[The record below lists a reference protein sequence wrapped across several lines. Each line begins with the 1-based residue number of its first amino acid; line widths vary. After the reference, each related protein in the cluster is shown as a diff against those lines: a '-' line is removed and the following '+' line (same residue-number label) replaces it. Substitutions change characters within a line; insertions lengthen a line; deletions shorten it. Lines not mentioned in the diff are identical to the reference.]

1 MTEVPGLTVFWNT
14 PWAATKTIRIKPACE
29 PLNLCLV
36 RSAVSLILLFAL
48 NALAWVYP
56 EHRDI
61 ALLALQRLDPA
72 QRARLQKLWSQA
84 RAGHEARLC
93 GQMAYTA
100 QGARPTCID
109 YAAWTAISG
118 DHSCSARDML
128 GIVLG
133 SRWILR
139 VARTGARLKN
149 QLAAATR
156 RDQRTN
162 AVRDSDLALLRA
174 DPDYITRATANNAHF
189 VIARPSVT
197 MDLPG
202 YVQFA
207 LRPDSE
213 LNALG
218 IYLWYHTRALAK
230 ARSIAS
236 ASLPPGKYAQA
247 ARATLADE
255 AFALHFLQD
264 SFAAGHIVGM
274 WGNAAV
280 RKGTHDYY
288 NEHGL
293 EVVNWENRRFVA
305 LGDANM
311 QPGDAERTASAMRD
325 SLAQLASAL
334 EDKTGATLAADFK
347 MPEPEGFNV
356 CREPHLPAGVGALP
370 EIQAVLP
377 IIAQTPVPALV
388 AGKGALPRFR
398 SEIGPFIGL
407 STAVSGTVLGG
418 GFGSTQSG
426 VGTTG
431 RLDAAVRLGLG
442 LEGVLDESSDGLVF
456 IDLGV
461 RTDSS
466 EQGGASI
473 PGRSALV
480 VRWRAPF
487 WLIPGDLIVATP
499 VLAFTA
505 PRKLKKMAVRSVNGG
520 LIPWQTGIATSIG
533 RFQFVLG
540 REIGLN
546 FYGYTSDQNVLIPTP
561 GATPVNQTVVKLRSI
576 GLDVPIA
583 EWRIFRTFSVNQG
596 SGLGIQFYAGF
607 DMPTSSSVVE
617 PVGAP
622 NPSLHT
628 IVTGG
633 VRVVFDW
640 RHYGR

>member
-1 MTEVPGLTVFWNT
+1 MRP
-14 PWAATKTIRIKPACE
+14 
-29 PLNLCLV
+29 
-36 RSAVSLILLFAL
+36 AVSLMLLFAL

-61 ALLALQRLDPA
+61 TLLALQGLDPA
-72 QRARLQKLWSQA
+72 QRALLETLWSQA
-84 RAGHEARLC
+84 RTGHEARLC
-93 GQMAYTA
+93 AQMAYTA
-100 QGARPTCID
+100 QGAQPTCID
-109 YAAWTAISG
+109 YAAWPAISG

-128 GIVLG
+128 GIVLD

-139 VARTGARLKN
+139 VARVGARLKN

-162 AVRDSDLALLRA
+162 AVRDSDLALVRA
-174 DPDYITRATANNAHF
+174 DRGYLARSTANNAHF
-189 VIARPSVT
+189 PIARSNVT
-197 MDLPG
+197 MDLPS
-202 YVQFA
+202 YVQLA
-207 LRPDSE
+207 LRPESE
-213 LNALG
+213 LNALV
-218 IYLWYHTRALAK
+218 IYMWYHLRALAK

-236 ASLPPGKYAQA
+236 ASLPPERYAQA

-264 SFAAGHIVGM
+264 GFAAGHFAGT

-293 EVVNWENRRFVA
+293 EAVSWDNRRRVA

-311 QPGDAERTASAMRD
+311 QPGDADRAATAVRD

-334 EDKTGATLAADFK
+334 DDKTGATVAADFK

-356 CREPHLPAGVGALP
+356 CRESHFPAAVGELP
-370 EIQAVLP
+370 EILAVEP
-377 IIAQTPVPALV
+377 IIAQTPIPALG

-407 STAVSGTVLGG
+407 SSALRGTALGG
-418 GFGSTQSG
+418 GFASTQSG

-431 RLDAAVRLGLG
+431 GLEAAVRLGLG
-442 LEGVLDESSDGLVF
+442 LEGVLSESSDGQVF
-456 IDLGV
+456 IDLGF
-461 RTDSS
+461 REDSS

-473 PGRSALV
+473 PGRSAFVL
-480 VRWRAPF
+480 RWRVPF

-499 VLAFTA
+499 VLAFTN
-505 PRKLKKMAVRSVNGG
+505 PRKLKKMAMQSANGG
-520 LIPWQTGIATSIG
+520 LIPWQTGIATRIG
-533 RFQFVLG
+533 RFQFMLG
-540 REIGLN
+540 REIGLS
-546 FYGYTSDQNVLIPTP
+546 FYGYASDQNVVIPTP
-561 GATPVNQTVVKLRSI
+561 GAAPVNQTIVKLRSI
-576 GLDVPIA
+576 GLDVPIL
-583 EWRIFRTFSVNQG
+583 EWRIFHMFSLDQS
-596 SGLGIQFYAGF
+596 SGLGIQFYTGF
-607 DMPTSSSVVE
+607 DRPTSSSVVA
-617 PVGAP
+617 PAGAP
-622 NPSLHT
+622 KPSLHT

-640 RHYGR
+640 RHYRP

>member
-1 MTEVPGLTVFWNT
+1 MRP
-14 PWAATKTIRIKPACE
+14 
-29 PLNLCLV
+29 
-36 RSAVSLILLFAL
+36 AVSLMLLFAL

-61 ALLALQRLDPA
+61 AILALQRLDPA
-72 QRARLQKLWSQA
+72 QRALLEGVWSQA

-93 GQMAYTA
+93 AQMAYTA
-100 QGARPTCID
+100 QGTRPTCID
-109 YAAWTAISG
+109 YAAWPAIAG

-128 GIVLG
+128 DIVLG
-133 SRWILR
+133 SQWILR
-139 VARTGARLKN
+139 VARIGARLKN

-174 DPDYITRATANNAHF
+174 DPEYVTRAMANNAHF
-189 VIARPSVT
+189 LIARPSVT

-202 YVQFA
+202 YIRFA

-213 LNALG
+213 LNALE
-218 IYLWYHTRALAK
+218 IYIWYHTRALAK

-236 ASLPPGKYAQA
+236 ASLPPERYAQA

-264 SFAAGHIVGM
+264 SFAAGHVVGM

-311 QPGDAERTASAMRD
+311 QPGDAERAASAVRE

-334 EDKTGATLAADFK
+334 EDKTGATVAADSN

-356 CREPHLPAGVGALP
+356 CRESHVPMVPGEL
-370 EIQAVLP
+370 EISAAVP
-377 IIAQTPVPALV
+377 TIAQMPVPALG

-398 SEIGPFIGL
+398 SEIGPFLGL
-407 STAVSGTVLGG
+407 STAVSGRALSE

-426 VGTTG
+426 VGTIG
-431 RLDAAVRLGLG
+431 GLDAAVRLGLG
-442 LEGVLDESSDGLVF
+442 LEGVLNDSSDGLVF
-456 IDLGV
+456 LDLGV
-461 RTDSS
+461 RADSA

-473 PGRSALV
+473 PGRSAFG
-480 VRWRAPF
+480 VRWRVPF
-487 WLIPGDLIVATP
+487 WLIPGDLVVATP

-505 PRKLKKMAVRSVNGG
+505 PRRLKKMAVQSANGG
-520 LIPWQTGIATSIG
+520 LVPWQAGIATRIG

-540 REIGLN
+540 REIGLS
-546 FYGYTSDQNVLIPTP
+546 FYGYTADQNVVIPTP
-561 GATPVNQTVVKLRSI
+561 GATPLNQTIVKLRSI
-576 GLDVPIA
+576 ALDVPIV
-583 EWRIFRTFSVNQG
+583 EWRMFRTFSVDQT

-607 DMPTSSSVVE
+607 DRPTSYSVVE

-622 NPSLHT
+622 KPSLQT

-640 RHYGR
+640 RHYRH